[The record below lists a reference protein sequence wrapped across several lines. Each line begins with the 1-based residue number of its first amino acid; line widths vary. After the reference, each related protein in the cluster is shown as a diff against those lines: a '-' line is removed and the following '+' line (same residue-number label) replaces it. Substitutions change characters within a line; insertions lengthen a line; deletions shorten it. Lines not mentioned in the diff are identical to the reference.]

1 MENEALAKMN
11 GETKIHSVVGIPGTM
26 ESLKGKSTLCF
37 GTMCKNEEACILK
50 TLESVYKYIDYWVV
64 CDTGSTD
71 KTCEIVKEFFAE
83 KNIPGQLYVDEW
95 VGFDVNK
102 SLLFERC
109 HNKTDY
115 LLHLDAD
122 DWLMGEFDPQSLK
135 GSEADIFMLTMKRGN
150 SDFKASVIYNNRLR
164 WKYIGV
170 AHNIIKCLDKDYPT
184 SSDMFVRKETWVDNN
199 ERGVRSLDPDKY
211 IKDALKLKEQF
222 FETLYDD
229 PYGIN
234 NRSVFYCAQ
243 SYRDARHYKESVQ
256 WYKLYT
262 RLSGTWEEELFESYM
277 QISKCMMIIGDT
289 DDNIMSWMNK
299 AIEMSPDRAEPY
311 FHLGEYFND
320 KSRCVLGYKYFKLA
334 QEQDFDAA
342 TSKYTLFVERNCYGK
357 YINDE
362 LSVSCYWTDK
372 CEEGIALID
381 EIIDKPMFEQINE
394 RLHTN
399 RKFFYDKFPNL
410 KKVETIEESNNDDA
424 VSATSD

>member
-1 MENEALAKMN
+1 MENEALAKII
-11 GETKIHSVVGIPGTM
+11 GAEKIHSVKAIPGTM
-26 ESLKGKSTLCF
+26 VRLEKKPTICF

-71 KTCEIVKEFFAE
+71 KTCEIVKEFFAQ

-122 DWLMGEFDPQSLK
+122 DWLMGEFDPQSFR
-135 GSEADIFMLTMKRGN
+135 GSEADIFMFTLKRG
-150 SDFKASVIYNNRLR
+150 SSEFKASVIYNNRLR
-164 WKYIGV
+164 WKYLGV
-170 AHNIIKCLDKDYPT
+170 AHNIIKCLDKDYPLH
-184 SSDMFVRKETWVDNN
+184 SDMFVREETWVDNN

-211 IKDALKLKEQF
+211 IKDAINLKEQF

-229 PYGIN
+229 PYGLN

-262 RLSGTWEEELFESYM
+262 RLSGTWDEELFESYM
-277 QISKCMMIIGDT
+277 QISKCMMIIGYT
-289 DDNIMSWMNK
+289 DEHILSWMNK

-311 FHLGEYFND
+311 FHLGKYFNN
-320 KSRCVLGYKYFKLA
+320 KSQCDLGYKYLKLA
-334 QEQDFDAA
+334 QEQDFDSAM
-342 TSKYTLFVERNCYGK
+342 SKYILFVERNCYGK
-357 YINDE
+357 HINDE

-372 CEEGIALID
+372 GEEGIALID
-381 EIIDKPMFEQINE
+381 EIIDKLGFEHINE
-394 RLHTN
+394 RVHTN
-399 RKFFYDKFPNL
+399 RKFFYDKYPHLAKNKFI
-410 KKVETIEESNNDDA
+410 KQSNNDDA
-424 VSATSD
+424 LSVTSD

>member
-1 MENEALAKMN
+1 MENEALAKMI
-11 GETKIHSVVGIPGTM
+11 GAEKIHSVVGIPGTIV
-26 ESLKGKSTLCF
+26 SLKGKPTLCF

-71 KTCEIVKEFFAE
+71 KTCEIVKDFFAE

-109 HNKTDY
+109 YNKTDY
-115 LLHLDAD
+115 ILHLDAD
-122 DWLMGEFDPQSLK
+122 DWLMGEFDPLSLS
-135 GSEADIFMLTMKRGN
+135 GSKADVFMLTMKRGS

-184 SSDMFVRKETWVDNN
+184 SSDMFVRTETWVDNN
-199 ERGVRSLDPDKY
+199 ERGVRSLDPKKY

-262 RLSGTWEEELFESYM
+262 RLSGTWGEELFESYM

-289 DDNIMSWMNK
+289 DDNIISWMNK

-311 FHLGEYFND
+311 FHLGKYFND
-320 KSRCVLGYKYFKLA
+320 KSRCDSGYKYFKLA

-342 TSKYTLFVERNCYGK
+342 TSKYTLFVSRNCYGK

-372 CEEGIALID
+372 GEEGIALID
-381 EIIDKPMFEQINE
+381 EIIDKPEFEHINE

-399 RKFFYDKFPNL
+399 RKFFEDKYPDSGEA
-410 KKVETIEESNNDDA
+410 ETIEEINNDDA
-424 VSATSD
+424 MSATSD